1 MLNWS
6 TRLIQKFSPIIAIEV
21 LNFVLIK
28 IMRFFYFYD
37 IAFLYLLFKVFE
49 AIYLPYINAH
59 FYTVLYME
67 Q

>member
-6 TRLIQKFSPIIAIEV
+6 TRLIQKFSPIIVIQV

-28 IMRFFYFYD
+28 NMLFYFYD
-37 IAFLYLLFKVFE
+37 IAFLYLLFNIFE

-59 FYTVLYME
+59 VYTVLYME